1 MWWVLAVSAWAA
13 NVEVVATAGALH
25 PGVPAQVLVAVTDDS
40 GASPDLPPRVEVAG
54 GTQRYDGVVA
64 SGIWS
69 YLVVPPAR
77 GENVRFDVTALGVIT
92 TRLVP
97 MEPLTTSPLQVPRR
111 VDGLA
116 GAEQISFRIT
126 GEDLPPPDAVRVA
139 VASGSVQRV
148 EAVDGS
154 LEVTVTPGSSPYPR
168 YVPMAVLDLRGDAL
182 PVWSGLRLRT
192 RPRIA
197 LQTEPGTT
205 LSLTVGSRAYGPFEA
220 DAEGI
225 VSAVVDQY
233 PGEMVAQAVLTDDL
247 GNETN
252 TSLPLSSHTLPAMVA
267 LPTGPIVPGRPPPV
281 VYLGAVHGD
290 GHPWEGATP
299 ACRTSAYGDLEVHR
313 LAHGEWILPLTE
325 LRIGLAQEL
334 RIHCSLGGAAESS
347 FRVDIAEGLA
357 SRLRLRVW
365 PEELSTD
372 FPVAELQVILEDA
385 RGERM
390 PVEGV
395 VVDAERGEVEMEPT
409 SGFVARGEYQG
420 AAAVEAGQ
428 DVIRARYELPPG
440 KGFVSRLL
448 VGHGRV
454 PHSGDVEVHGRALDW
469 EGRPLEGV
477 DLSLGAGS
485 GPAYATTGPDGWAT
499 TTVPLPVGNGPV
511 VFEVRHPRYTRR
523 TIALRGSEALA
534 GPGIPELAASRVI
547 PITAG
552 VPTQMY
558 VTVNPT
564 TLYTGRNAVAVVHI
578 AVVDR
583 TGNPIPDANI
593 VLTATEG
600 TVGPVVPD
608 PEGGYRAE
616 YTPAAG
622 DRPREVGLSAR
633 YEGATA
639 SAHLLLEPRP
649 VGRAAGI
656 GFGVVSNFGRITS
669 PFLSVDLDWRTPW
682 FGGSLVLRLGA
693 GTYGDVAEVDTGLGE
708 DVRIRLVMVPI
719 TVGLL
724 GRREGGGRAWW
735 LGIGGVLAPYR
746 NESWFGDDLA
756 TRGVGVLPPGLVLL
770 GGLGQRLGGGE
781 AIVEL
786 RAMTLS
792 SPGGPATYQ
801 GPVGGFLGIVGY
813 RLIY

>member
-1 MWWVLAVSAWAA
+1 MWWLLAATAWAA
-13 NVEVVATAGALH
+13 NVEVAATAGALH
-25 PGVPAQVLVAVTDDS
+25 PGVPAQVLVAVTDDG
-40 GASPDLPPRVEVAG
+40 GAPADRPPRVDVAG

-64 SGIWS
+64 PGIWS
-69 YLVVPPAR
+69 YLVLPPDQ
-77 GENVRFDVTALGVIT
+77 GEEVRFDVTALGVIT

-97 MEPLTTSPLQVPRR
+97 AEPLPESRLQVPRR

-116 GAEQISFRIT
+116 GAELISFRIT
-126 GEDLPPPDAVRVA
+126 GDDLPPPKAVRVA
-139 VASGSVQRV
+139 VGSGSVQGV
-148 EAVDGS
+148 EAVDGA
-154 LEVTVTPGSSPYPR
+154 LEVTVSPGYSPYPR
-168 YVPMAVLDLRGDAL
+168 YVPMSVLDLRGDAL
-182 PVWSGLRLRT
+182 PVWIGLRLRT

-205 LSLTVGSRAYGPFEA
+205 LALTVGNRDYGPFEA
-220 DAEGI
+220 DEEGI
-225 VSAVVDQY
+225 VSGVLDQY

-247 GNETN
+247 GNETT
-252 TSLPLSSHTLPAMVA
+252 TSLPLSSHTQPAMVA

-290 GHPWEGATP
+290 GHPWQGTTP
-299 ACRTSAYGDLEVHR
+299 ACRTPAYGDLEVHR
-313 LAHGEWILPLTE
+313 LAHGEWMLPLTE

-334 RIHCSLGGAAESS
+334 RIHCNLGGAAESS
-347 FRVDIAEGLA
+347 FRVDMAEGLA

-395 VVDAERGEVEMEPT
+395 IVEAERGEVQMEPT
-409 SGFVARGEYQG
+409 SGFVARGEYRG
-420 AAAVEAGQ
+420 TAAVEAGE
-428 DVIRARYELPPG
+428 DIIRARYELPPG
-440 KGFVSRLL
+440 TGFVTRLL
-448 VGHGRV
+448 VGHGQV
-454 PHSGDVEVHGRALDW
+454 PASGEVQVHGRALDW

-477 DLSLGAGS
+477 DLSLSAGS
-485 GPAYATTGPDGWAT
+485 GPAYATTGADGWAT
-499 TTVPLPVGNGPV
+499 ATVPLPDGNGPV
-511 VFEVRHPRYTRR
+511 VFEVRHPNHTRR
-523 TIALRGSEALA
+523 TIALRGSDALA
-534 GPGIPELAASRVI
+534 GPGVPELVASRMI

-558 VTVNPT
+558 ITVDPT
-564 TLYTGRNAVAVVHI
+564 TLYTGRNSVAVVHVD
-578 AVVDR
+578 VVDR
-583 TGNPIPDANI
+583 TGTPIPDANI
-593 VLTATEG
+593 VISATEG
-600 TVGPVVPD
+600 TVGPVT
-608 PEGGYRAE
+608 PEGDGGYRAE

-633 YEGATA
+633 YESATA
-639 SAHLLLEPRP
+639 SARLWLEPRP

-693 GTYGDVAEVDTGLGE
+693 GTYADVAEVDTGLGE
-708 DVRIRLVMVPI
+708 DARIRLVLVPI

-746 NESWFGDDLA
+746 NDSWFGDDLA

-770 GGLGQRLGGGE
+770 GGLGQRVGGGE

-792 SPGGPATYQ
+792 SPGGAATYQ

-813 RLIY
+813 RIIY